1 MKVGCIGDSPLVG
14 FSPRASAISL
24 YLSSNFEDRESLLH
38 QFGKHKTGKG
48 CIYIKSLV
56 DINLSILEIMILN
69 HIKHIGKLYP
79 E

>member
-1 MKVGCIGDSPLVG
+1 MKVGCIGDSPQVG

-24 YLSSNFEDRESLLH
+24 YLSSNFEDRESLLE

-48 CIYIKSLV
+48 CIYIKSLT
-56 DINLSILEIMILN
+56 DINLSVLEIMILN
-69 HIKHIGKLYP
+69 HIKHVRKLYP